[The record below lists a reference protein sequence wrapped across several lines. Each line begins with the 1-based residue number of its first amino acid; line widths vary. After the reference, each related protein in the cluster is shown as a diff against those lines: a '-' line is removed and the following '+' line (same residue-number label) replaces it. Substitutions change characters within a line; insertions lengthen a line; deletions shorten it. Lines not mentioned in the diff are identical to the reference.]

1 MNQAARR
8 THTPQ
13 PLRNQPAQID
23 RFVRDEWRVIGNGTV
38 VEAGPVRIQQ
48 GGLPRHRTEA
58 ASDRTLR
65 ANAALISAGPDLLA
79 AARLAR
85 EALILQDARLHRGLL
100 DTLDEAIQ
108 KATTE
113 VEE

>member
-1 MNQAARR
+1 MNNAAKR

-13 PLRNQPAQID
+13 PLRNRAPAPD
-23 RFVRDEWRVIGNGTV
+23 RFVQDEWRVVGNGTL
-38 VEAGPVRIQQ
+38 VEAGPVRVQQ
-48 GGLPRHRTEA
+48 MGLQRHRAHMT
-58 ASDRTLR
+58 SDRTLR
-65 ANAALISAGPDLLA
+65 ANAALISAAPDLLA

-85 EALILQDARLHRGLL
+85 ETLICLDARLHLSLL

>member
-1 MNQAARR
+1 MSQAARR

-23 RFVRDEWRVIGNGTV
+23 RFVKDEWRVVGNGTV

-48 GGLPRHRTEA
+48 AGLPRHRTEA

-65 ANAALISAGPDLLA
+65 ANAALISAAPDLLR
-79 AARLAR
+79 AARRVLEDISRVPSMMYGSIPDALR
-85 EALILQDARLHRGLL
+85 EAIH
-100 DTLDEAIQ
+100 